1 MIYKICIIGGP
12 GSGKSTLGNNLSKS
26 FNIPVIH
33 IDELYE
39 NKDWKFEDREKI
51 NNELIDI
58 ANNNSKWIIDGTYT
72 ETLEYRLKMCDLMIY
87 LDFSTCQL
95 LRGILKRRIQNINV
109 PRKKL
114 GWNEKLS
121 LRFIKY
127 VLLFNRKKKKKIN
140 SIIKHDKKCIIL
152 KNRKEMELLKKYI
165 SKLTQGSK
173 NYEKLLEI
181 TSVKN
186 IEIHEVIPENRI
198 YKSY

>member
-12 GSGKSTLGNNLSKS
+12 GSGKSTLGDNLSKS
-26 FNIPVIH
+26 LNIPVIH

-51 NNELIDI
+51 NNELVDI
-58 ANNNSKWIIDGTYT
+58 VNNNSKWIIDGTYT

-127 VLLFNRKKKKKIN
+127 VLLFNREKKKKIN

-165 SKLTQGSK
+165 SKLT
-173 NYEKLLEI
+173 
-181 TSVKN
+181 
-186 IEIHEVIPENRI
+186 
-198 YKSY
+198 